1 MSKTRQVQKSVRR
14 SPRPWGY
21 DRVKHHQRS
30 KMMTTAA
37 AGAASDVLV
46 RNLLNGAPLLT
57 KIDVHTGGLI
67 YSLAYQ
73 F

>member
-1 MSKTRQVQKSVRR
+1 MAEKWNVGVSGSVAKLQFAV
-14 SPRPWGY
+14 GVNF
-21 DRVKHHQRS
+21 RV
-30 KMMTTAA
+30 
-37 AGAASDVLV
+37 GAASDVLV

-57 KIDVHTGGLI
+57 KIDVHTGLI

>member
-1 MSKTRQVQKSVRR
+1 VGAADQVFNKVDLSSWNVGVSGSVAKLQFAV
-14 SPRPWGY
+14 GV
-21 DRVKHHQRS
+21 DFQV
-30 KMMTTAA
+30 
-37 AGAASDVLV
+37 GASDVLV

-57 KIDVHTGGLI
+57 KIDVHTAGLI

>member
-1 MSKTRQVQKSVRR
+1 MRCPARFIAA
-14 SPRPWGY
+14 
-21 DRVKHHQRS
+21 
-30 KMMTTAA
+30 TALA
-37 AGAASDVLV
+37 DVLV
-46 RNLLNGAPLLT
+46 RNLLNGGPLLT

>member
-1 MSKTRQVQKSVRR
+1 MAKLQFAV
-14 SPRPWGY
+14 GFNY
-21 DRVKHHQRS
+21 RV
-30 KMMTTAA
+30 
-37 AGAASDVLV
+37 GAASDVLV
-46 RNLLNGAPLLT
+46 RNLLNGGPPLT